1 MTDGSRGERRDAPFV
16 FPRWANLLR
25 PALAVL
31 LIGGPAYLLTL
42 AYYGGNPRT
51 LATGYAP
58 QQPVPYSHALHAG
71 KLGMDCRYCHNTVE
85 RAAFAALPPTQTCM
99 NCHAQIWTN
108 AELLAPVRNS
118 FASGRPLVWT
128 RVNRLPDFVH
138 FNHSIHIAKGIGCVS
153 CHGRVD
159 KMNLMYQAQPL
170 TMSWCINCH
179 RNPEKYV
186 RPKEKVFDIAYEVP
200 DQAVIGPKLVKQY
213 NIRSYTHCSTC
224 HY

>member
-1 MTDGSRGERRDAPFV
+1 MAQIFHRSANTISRVTIFGAIFIAA
-16 FPRWANLLR
+16 F
-25 PALAVL
+25 ALWV
-31 LIGGPAYLLTL
+31 IGGIIRSPYFTNQGIEREQIVPFSHQHHV
-42 AYYGGNPRT
+42 GG
-51 LATGYAP
+51 
-58 QQPVPYSHALHAG
+58 
-71 KLGMDCRYCHNTVE
+71 LGIDCRYCHTSVE
-85 RAAFAALPPTQTCM
+85 TSFFAGIPPTQTCM

-138 FNHSIHIAKGIGCVS
+138 FNHSIHVAKGIGCVS

-170 TMSWCINCH
+170 TMSWCLQCH
-179 RNPEKYV
+179 NNPERYV
-186 RPKEKVFDIAYEVP
+186 RPKDKVFDIAYEVP
-200 DQAVIGPKLVKQY
+200 DQAVIGPQLVKQY
-213 NIRSYTHCSTC
+213 GIRKYTHCSTC